1 MSRNFSLDK
10 LFHKVNRR
18 QSDTSVDP
26 LSPSIIINDDDS
38 QSIRTIR
45 NRARSLSMM
54 PNNSHS
60 SLSSKTSKSPIA
72 NRSRSKSLNKKQA
85 KELIKYETNQVISKK
100 LQSLLNE
107 LGLQK
112 PTPLKVNQCN
122 SSNLSK
128 NIKIYVANSNNCIYL
143 GPPSS
148 GSSSYEDFENGVE
161 EPIPPTEEEQL
172 EQGDEEEDDEATE
185 LMDEEDVEKE
195 DLEVH
200 QFNDYEN
207 YAGDLENMPSVLKE
221 KLQHFK
227 SPNYLSTKI
236 DADTPIPHTFGLI
249 IELNKDTAI
258 QNLIFEFS
266 SITNILWPSGDPYNK
281 TFLREKFKIGSI
293 DWIKN
298 LKNADFYLNNLNSHD
313 FKFRKLSPNELAKR
327 TRFYR
332 LFKSKN
338 LSEDN
343 EDDELSNVFSN
354 ENEFDDFGEDL
365 SITPY
370 TSNSANSNGEIYKAG
385 LYIFMLPILL
395 PENIPQTITSINGSL
410 NHFLNVS
417 IHKNS
422 EKLNRKLKLKSSYN
436 LPMVRTPPSFA
447 NSVAD
452 KPIYVN
458 RIWND
463 SLHYIITF
471 PRKYIS
477 LGSEHTINVKIVPL
491 VKDVVIKRVKFNVLE
506 RITYVSKNLT
516 KEYDYDGEDPYYLKP
531 LISKDKQR
539 ERVISICEL
548 KTKNKPSN
556 SYLEPYKE
564 EVIKCPDNNLLF
576 SCYEP
581 DFTTNDD
588 DDIENFKLDSS
599 NKHDKDKNVMIAS
612 PLEINIALPF
622 LTTRNDKI
630 IQTNNEEDL
639 KHLPRSNPTS
649 RKASIMSTTSSDNV
663 NNTPSSPI
671 IGSLETNL
679 LHSHND
685 IFAIDDDEFL
695 TPDQSNLMHE
705 ISHNHSKEN
714 IQHGF
719 TTIGRALYPDSNY
732 RHIKIHHRLQV
743 CFRISK
749 PDPKDNYKMHHYEVV
764 VDTPLILLSSK
775 CNEESIQLPK
785 YDELQVDSDPLPPLS
800 PSISFR
806 TPDYHP
812 NQGVS
817 KKPSQGFVRENG
829 QVSGNGFSIKPWNNH
844 DDSLPSFE
852 EATSPISSPV
862 MRSFSVSEDPLSRMP
877 SITQDMYPDP
887 PAYEEPDSKKNFNES
902 NPINIDAIVNDKDQL
917 CESPKHTRSRLRSSL
932 VNSFAP
938 TGMSNSSSLAIPM
951 SSNLSVSP
959 TNTSAISEAM
969 GNLDCNEDSSS
980 SLDSN
985 TGDSSS
991 NDDSRVSLN
1000 NKITPDPIDDNN
1012 LICNKNDLTTP
1023 VLNEVKNSISS
1034 LSLDSG
1040 INSGIPDTSSTG
1052 ITTDEDVSKTD
1063 VNSINDFKEDSD
1075 KTPQEGTPM
1084 DITLS
1089 DVTEIRGSKE
1099 IKETKRD
1106 PESDSEADE
1115 SRDEINDINP
1125 IKFTAF
1131 PNDSES
1137 NISIF
1142 TQGSFDQR
1150 LPLLRNISTESN
1162 LPLSKYMETPKFSSD
1177 NIITENEPQQEIY
1190 HAY

>member
-45 NRARSLSMM
+45 NRARSLGMVS
-54 PNNSHS
+54 NTSHS
-60 SLSSKTSKSPIA
+60 SLNSKTSKSPIA

-85 KELIKYETNQVISKK
+85 KELIKYETNQVILKK

-161 EPIPPTEEEQL
+161 EPVPVVEEEQL
-172 EQGDEEEDDEATE
+172 EQDEEDDEATE
-185 LMDEEDVEKE
+185 LMDEEDIDKD

-207 YAGDLENMPSVLKE
+207 YAGDLENMPSILKE

-338 LSEDN
+338 LSEDDD
-343 EDDELSNVFSN
+343 DDELSNVLSN
-354 ENEFDDFGEDL
+354 ENDFDDFGEDL

-370 TSNSANSNGEIYKAG
+370 TSNSNSSNGEIYKAG

-422 EKLNRKLKLKSSYN
+422 EKLNRKLKLKSSFN

-471 PRKYIS
+471 PRKYVS

-491 VKDVVIKRVKFNVLE
+491 VKDVVIKRIKFNVLE

-531 LISKDKQR
+531 LITKEKQR

-581 DFTTNDD
+581 DMNSPHD
-588 DDIENFKLDSS
+588 DDIENFKLDSL
-599 NKHDKDKNVMIAS
+599 KHDKDKNLMIAS

-649 RKASIMSTTSSDNV
+649 RKASIMSTSSDNV
-663 NNTPSSPI
+663 TNTPSSPI

-685 IFAIDDDEFL
+685 VFAIDDDEFL

-785 YDELQVDSDPLPPLS
+785 YDELQIQSDPLPPLS

-812 NQGVS
+812 SQGSS
-817 KKPSQGFVRENG
+817 KKVVRENG
-829 QVSGNGFSIKPWNNH
+829 QVSGNGFSIKPWNNN

-852 EATSPISSPV
+852 EATSPVLSPV

-877 SITQDMYPDP
+877 SISHEMYPDP
-887 PAYEEPDSKKNFNES
+887 PAYEEPTNKNYNDT
-902 NPINIDAIVNDKDQL
+902 INIDALVNDKDPL
-917 CESPKHTRSRLRSSL
+917 SESPKHTQSRLRSSL
-932 VNSFAP
+932 VSSFAP
-938 TGMSNSSSLAIPM
+938 TSMSNLSSLAIPN
-951 SSNLSVSP
+951 SGNLSVSP

-969 GNLDCNEDSSS
+969 EHLSNEDSSS

-991 NDDSRVSLN
+991 NNDSGVSLN
-1000 NKITPDPIDDNN
+1000 NKITPDPIDDDT

-1023 VLNEVKNSISS
+1023 ALNEIKNSISS

-1052 ITTDEDVSKTD
+1052 ITTDEDLSKTD
-1063 VNSINDFKEDSD
+1063 INSFNDTLSKEDPD

-1084 DITLS
+1084 DITSS
-1089 DVTEIRGSKE
+1089 DVTETKE
-1099 IKETKRD
+1099 LKEERKESD
-1106 PESDSEADE
+1106 SDSEAEE

-1125 IKFTAF
+1125 KFTSL

-1137 NISIF
+1137 NISIL

-1162 LPLSKYMETPKFSSD
+1162 LPLSKYMETPKFSTD